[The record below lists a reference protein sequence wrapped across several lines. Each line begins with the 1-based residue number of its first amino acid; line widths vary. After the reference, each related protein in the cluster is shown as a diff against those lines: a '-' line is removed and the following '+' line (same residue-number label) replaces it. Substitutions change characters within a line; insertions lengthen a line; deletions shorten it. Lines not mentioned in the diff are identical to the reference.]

1 MAGWLTYCL
10 VAECPLKSHNYYGF
24 HSKLSQDSGLFFM
37 TDSSG
42 KPQNKAIMALPPPPL
57 AWAYRQSEFFQLIIR
72 KVKKKVIFFNDKPL
86 SPLLPPLN
94 GIAIKKITGEFLNLF
109 CFQTYLLLSK
119 YLGTSLYKLP
129 LLTQP
134 LADSSRLTDLS
145 ADITRLTHLSAGP
158 SQLTEIFAERHI
170 SRTFKADRHDQQNLS
185 MLIQP
190 MADHFVLVDTTS
202 EPTSSDDL
210 ITP

>member
-1 MAGWLTYCL
+1 M
-10 VAECPLKSHNYYGF
+10 
-24 HSKLSQDSGLFFM
+24 
-37 TDSSG
+37 
-42 KPQNKAIMALPPPPL
+42 
-57 AWAYRQSEFFQLIIR
+57 
-72 KVKKKVIFFNDKPL
+72 
-86 SPLLPPLN
+86 
-94 GIAIKKITGEFLNLF
+94 
-109 CFQTYLLLSK
+109 TYLLLSK

-129 LLTQP
+129 LLTKP

-145 ADITRLTHLSAGP
+145 ADSTRLTHLSADP

-170 SRTFKADRHDQQNLS
+170 SRTFKADRHHQQNLS